1 MKTTNEGLKLYL
13 NLVNKHLT
21 RKIKLYE
28 AYGNTY
34 IKKESGNDTVF
45 CGTKKQVY
53 DFLVGLEL
61 VLNEQL

>member
-21 RKIKLYE
+21 RKIKLYD

-34 IKKESGNDTVF
+34 IKTESGNETVF
-45 CGTKKQVY
+45 CGTKLLAY
-53 DFLVGLEL
+53 DFLVGFERILS
-61 VLNEQL
+61 EQ